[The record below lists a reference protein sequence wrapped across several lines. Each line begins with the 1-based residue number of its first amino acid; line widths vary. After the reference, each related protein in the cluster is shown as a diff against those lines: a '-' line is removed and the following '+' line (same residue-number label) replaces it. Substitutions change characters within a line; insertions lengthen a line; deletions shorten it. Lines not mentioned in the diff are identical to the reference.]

1 MTTCPCGTGEP
12 LESCCAPLIDGSERA
27 TRAEQLM
34 RARYTAHVHGAMD
47 FILSTHHPATRT
59 EIDEEATARWAEE
72 SEWLGLEILD
82 VEGGGADDE
91 SGRVEFTARYR
102 DGARRRHVHHEL
114 GVFERYHGQW
124 YFRDAEMPSVNPF
137 RRDAPKQGR
146 NDPCACGSGRKYKK
160 CCGRDVQGA

>member
-34 RARYTAHVHGAMD
+34 RARYTAHVQGAMD
-47 FILSTHHPATRT
+47 FILATHHPATRT

-72 SEWLGLEILD
+72 SEWLGLEILG
-82 VEGGGADDE
+82 VEDGGADDE